1 MVMVKGKNKV
11 KTKVIPAFPSNL
23 LPRQCSNLFE
33 VVEVKLLKTIDV
45 GGTFAASLLF
55 NRAKAMLYFSI
66 QAWLEFRMMS

>member
-11 KTKVIPAFPSNL
+11 KTKVIPVFPSKR

-33 VVEVKLLKTIDV
+33 VVEVKLLKKIDV
-45 GGTFAASLLF
+45 GETFGASLLM

-66 QAWLEFRMMS
+66 QGWLDF